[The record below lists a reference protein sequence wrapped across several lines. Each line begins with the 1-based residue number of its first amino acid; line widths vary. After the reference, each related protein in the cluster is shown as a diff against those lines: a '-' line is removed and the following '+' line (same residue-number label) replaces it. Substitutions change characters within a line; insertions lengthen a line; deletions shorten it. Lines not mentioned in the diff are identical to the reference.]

1 MTSWAGV
8 ATARLRFRV
17 PACGTG
23 CAPAQARSR
32 FASMKAGSSSTT
44 ASTPKA
50 DTRWAGCSSTQRT
63 PRGSSPVL
71 QNRSSRPNTITSS
84 RASTATS
91 ASPAGTFPSTK
102 PGVGSGCTTAG
113 PTLAWPRPTLMS
125 RRSSPRWRL
134 AEAACRADATAA
146 RSRAARPG
154 PGGLL
159 RCGGRALRGSRGRSG
174 VEGVACVDDAA
185 RASALLYNL
194 WAATGNDELK
204 QWAEGLLDF
213 VLWMHAGGGLWHNF
227 ILDWNGVRNVD
238 GPTSATGVNFWQARA
253 TFALAEA
260 NLLLRQ
266 DRARE
271 VLIKALAVAE
281 SAAPPSDVRAIHA
294 LSLLAVLKRAPDPRL
309 TMRLGAWCD
318 EMAACQRG
326 GMLMNSPDERDR
338 PHLWGHVQEG
348 VLADAS
354 VALDRPDLLTVAVNS
369 AEAVFPEVIESGFD
383 LPHVHSYEV

>member
-91 ASPAGTFPSTK
+91 SSPAGTFPSTK

-146 RSRAARPG
+146 CSRAARPG

-159 RCGGRALRGSRGRSG
+159 RCGWRALRGSQGR
-174 VEGVACVDDAA
+174 
-185 RASALLYNL
+185 R
-194 WAATGNDELK
+194 
-204 QWAEGLLDF
+204 
-213 VLWMHAGGGLWHNF
+213 
-227 ILDWNGVRNVD
+227 I
-238 GPTSATGVNFWQARA
+238 
-253 TFALAEA
+253 
-260 NLLLRQ
+260 
-266 DRARE
+266 
-271 VLIKALAVAE
+271 
-281 SAAPPSDVRAIHA
+281 AAP
-294 LSLLAVLKRAPDPRL
+294 SLLAVLKRAPAPRL
-309 TMRLGAWCD
+309 TRRLAAWCD

-326 GMLMNSPDERDR
+326 GMLMNSPDEHGR

-354 VALDRPDLLTVAVNS
+354 VVLDRPDLLTVAVNS

-383 LPHVHSYEV
+383 LPHVHSYEVQSAVFVMDRLAAVTGQPRYAEMGRTARSWFDGRNPAGAAVFDRAAGRVADGLDDGRVSDRSGAEANITACLALQGDPGVLAMARSWTRAW